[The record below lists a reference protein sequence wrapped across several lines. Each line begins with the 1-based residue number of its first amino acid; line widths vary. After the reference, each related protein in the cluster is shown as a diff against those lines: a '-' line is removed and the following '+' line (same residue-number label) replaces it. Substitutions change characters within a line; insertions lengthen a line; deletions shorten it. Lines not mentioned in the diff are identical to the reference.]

1 MMARMASRD
10 LLETWHRE
18 VTSAREGWD
27 FSGLPG
33 RMREDASPWDFDA
46 VCRVEIG
53 RSRHLLDMGTGGG
66 EQLLRFADVL
76 PADTTAT
83 EGWAPNVPVATRNL
97 ESPGIPV
104 VDWDAD
110 RQPPGGMP
118 FEDGRFDLV
127 VNRHEAFGAPE
138 VVRVLS
144 PGGVFL
150 TQQVGSD
157 DARETAQWF
166 GGTSTRRTDWTLGDG
181 RAEVEAGGVVVE
193 RAEQWCGAYEFPDVA
208 VLMRYFSIVPWDL
221 PQGFT
226 VARHADAL
234 RRLHERTQSGE
245 PLRLTKSRW
254 MILARRR

>member
-1 MMARMASRD
+1 MAPGGD
-10 LLETWHRE
+10 
-18 VTSAREGWD
+18 VGPEGWD

-46 VCRVEIG
+46 VCRAGIG

-110 RQPPGGMP
+110 RQPPVGMP

-150 TQQVGSD
+150 GVGPPSGLHRCSACRSAEAT
-157 DARETAQWF
+157 ARA
-166 GGTSTRRTDWTLGDG
+166 DP
-181 RAEVEAGGVVVE
+181 E
-193 RAEQWCGAYEFPDVA
+193 R
-208 VLMRYFSIVPWDL
+208 
-221 PQGFT
+221 
-226 VARHADAL
+226 
-234 RRLHERTQSGE
+234 
-245 PLRLTKSRW
+245 
-254 MILARRR
+254 